1 MSNNKLDRYLNLKEL
16 LKSKSVFL
24 LGPRQTGKSTLIRQ
38 QLKGVKNYNLLL
50 KDIFSKLNFDPTCIR
65 KELKPED
72 KLIVI
77 DEIQKIP
84 SLLDEVQYLIEEK
97 NVRFL
102 LTGSSARKLKKYG
115 TNLLGGR
122 ARLQSF
128 YPFTYFELQE
138 QFDLEKMAN
147 RGMLPS
153 IYFSDD
159 PEADL
164 NSYVAL
170 YLQQEIANEGVTRNL
185 PAFSRFLE
193 VAALGNAEQ
202 VDFTAISN
210 DAQVKRTT
218 VHEYFQ
224 ILQDTL
230 VADELPTWKQTV
242 KRKPIATSK
251 YYFFDWGI
259 VKQLQKLGEIKIG
272 SPQFGKAFE
281 SFIYQELKAFC
292 SYNKKKDL
300 HYWRSNSQ
308 YEVDFILNNQ
318 IAVEVKAK
326 KNISKSDIDG
336 IIKLSEENLL
346 EKYFVIYLG
355 DSDYQFP
362 KHEHI
367 QIINYKKF
375 LDLLWARKLI

>member
-1 MSNNKLDRYLNLKEL
+1 MSGKLDRYLNLKEL

-50 KDIFSKLNFDPTCIR
+50 KDIFSKLNFDPTLIR

-84 SLLDEVQYLIEEK
+84 TLLDEVQYLIEEK
-97 NVRFL
+97 DVRFL

-128 YPFTYFELQE
+128 HPFTYFELQE

-292 SYNKKKDL
+292 SYKKIKEL
-300 HYWRSNSQ
+300 HYWRSTSQ
-308 YEVDFILNNQ
+308 HEVNFILNNQ
-318 IAVEVKAK
+318 IAIEVKAK

-367 QIINYKKF
+367 QIINYKNF